1 MMGFKMQYLARTR
14 KFKFLSKT
22 NKIPK
27 LKKEL
32 SAKTLSRKRK
42 LHECSSQT
50 NKVDTKEGKLPESTF
65 THKEDGNGNTTEFS
79 QYDGTNELEGNMLE
93 SAAASGR
100 DEKESI
106 IFSQDNGVDEK
117 MEEPLEFVPS
127 HEEIGNENMPRYVTE
142 GKNESP
148 KAWPPKKRRGEQFS
162 DPSDCNIAEIKED
175 SEALPEFVVYDE
187 ITSRK
192 SNAVCV
198 MDSSEGLIDS
208 WAIGDQDEL
217 AGIKRMCLPHAKLAP
232 DTIVIPDDWRSAVE
246 FISDNDRLKKSSR
259 DCFAAPPIV
268 VVCGAQNVG
277 KTTFARFLLNNLLRR
292 YKKVGYLDTDVGQ
305 PEFTPP
311 GCLSLHIVEIPNPDL
326 SILCL
331 RTPERCHFYGDISP
345 KSDPET
351 YLHIIVSLYEHF
363 RKEYYDVDI
372 TDESEASK
380 RVQIPLVVNTHGWVK
395 GLGYNVLVDMLRYM
409 VPTHVVQI
417 RLTAVSK
424 NLPLGAF
431 WSSVRDDES
440 STKLLYLGTA
450 MKDTMNK
457 SIVIQ
462 KHGRQ
467 MRELRITAYF
477 RQCFGGSSECIKTYK
492 ELAHA
497 LASHPPYQ
505 VAIQSIKIV
514 HLHCQVP
521 DNEIYYSL
529 NGTIVGLAVGSK
541 NCPNPFSQPIC
552 VGLGIVRGIDIFK
565 GFFHVITPVPVRT
578 LQNVDTFLQGFIEV
592 PMSILQAQGLTCP
605 YMSSNAIAK
614 EGTGSAIIQGGKR
627 KDTKMDRIFVP
638 Q

>member
-1 MMGFKMQYLARTR
+1 MMGFKMQYLARTC
-14 KFKFLSKT
+14 KLKFLSKT
-22 NKIPK
+22 KTIPK
-27 LKKEL
+27 FKKKS

-42 LHECSSQT
+42 LQEYSQT
-50 NKVDTKEGKLPESTF
+50 NTIDAEGVKLPESAA
-65 THKEDGNGNTTEFS
+65 THVEDGNRNTTEFGR
-79 QYDGTNELEGNMLE
+79 YDGTDELEENMPE
-93 SAAASGR
+93 SAAAYEK
-100 DEKESI
+100 DVKESI
-106 IFSQDNGVDEK
+106 ISSQTDGVDEK
-117 MEEPLEFVPS
+117 TGKSLEFVPS
-127 HEEIGNENMPRYVTE
+127 LEENRNENMPRYVTK
-142 GKNESP
+142 GKEESP
-148 KAWPPKKRRGEQFS
+148 RARPTKKRRGEQFS
-162 DPSDCNIAEIKED
+162 DPSDSNIPELKED
-175 SEALPEFVVYDE
+175 NEALPEFVVYDE
-187 ITSRK
+187 VTSEK
-192 SNAVCV
+192 SNAVGV
-198 MDSSEGLIDS
+198 MESSEGLIDA
-208 WAIGDQDEL
+208 WAVGDQNEL

-232 DTIVIPDDWRSAVE
+232 DRIVIPDDWRAAVE
-246 FISDNDRLKKSSR
+246 FISENEQPKKFADR

-311 GCLSLHIVEIPNPDL
+311 GCLSLHIVEKPNPDL

-331 RTPERCHFYGDISP
+331 RTPERCHFYGDITP
-345 KSDPET
+345 KSNPEK
-351 YLHIIVSLYEHF
+351 YLHIIINLYEHF
-363 RKEYYDVDI
+363 RKEYYDADI
-372 TDESEASK
+372 SDESEALK

-417 RLTAVSK
+417 RLTAISK

-431 WSSVRDDES
+431 WTSVRDDAS
-440 STKLLYLGTA
+440 STKLLYLGTP

-467 MRELRITAYF
+467 MRELRIIAYF
-477 RQCFGGSSECIKTYK
+477 RQCFGESSESVKTYK
-492 ELAHA
+492 ELARA

-505 VAIQSIKIV
+505 VAIQRIKIV

-541 NCPNPFSQPIC
+541 NCSNVFSQPVC

-565 GFFHVITPVPVRT
+565 GLFHVITPVPIRT
-578 LQNVDTFLQGFIEV
+578 LQNVDIFLQGFIEI
-592 PMSILQAQGLTCP
+592 PTSILQAQGLTYP

-614 EGTGSAIIQGGKR
+614 EGTGAAIIQGGKQR
-627 KDTKMDRIFVP
+627 DTKMDRIIVP
-638 Q
+638 L